1 MTKERIIPMKK
12 YTMREMKDMI
22 LTVNDVKDLLELNR
36 FLIKNI
42 KAQQWIKAQAVKED
56 LAVGMR
62 VNWTGRKGFH
72 TGTIIKINRTRAQ
85 VREEGDFVNGMTWNV
100 PMSLLNIIK

>member
-1 MTKERIIPMKK
+1 MTKR
-12 YTMREMKDMI
+12 YNLKDIKEMI
-22 LTVNDVKDLLELNR
+22 LKVNDVKDLLELNR

-42 KAQQWIKAQAVKED
+42 KAQQWIKGQAIKED

-72 TGTIIKINRTRAQ
+72 TGHIIKINRTRAQ
-85 VREEGDFVNGMTWNV
+85 VREEGDFVNGTTWTV
-100 PMSLLNIIK
+100 PMSMLNIVK

>member
-1 MTKERIIPMKK
+1 
-12 YTMREMKDMI
+12 
-22 LTVNDVKDLLELNR
+22 
-36 FLIKNI
+36 
-42 KAQQWIKAQAVKED
+42 
-56 LAVGMR
+56 MR

-100 PMSLLNIIK
+100 PMSMLNIVDKVK